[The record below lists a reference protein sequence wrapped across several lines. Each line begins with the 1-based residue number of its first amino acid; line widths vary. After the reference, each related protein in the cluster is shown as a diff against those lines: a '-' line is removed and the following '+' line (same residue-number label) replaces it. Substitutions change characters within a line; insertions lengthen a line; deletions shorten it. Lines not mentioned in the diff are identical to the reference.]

1 MQIKVWHIHFKDGW
15 ETVEWACNKQNT
27 WGCWMCTGCNQ
38 QRLTTDSVRTR
49 NWFGIPKTTVSKIL
63 MQDLGMKHV
72 VTKFILWLLL
82 PEQME
87 HHAAVA
93 DDLIQTTTSEPD
105 LVPCNFWFF
114 PRLKSPLNGKR
125 FQTVDEIQ
133 ENRTAESNS
142 TKIFGRV
149 IWAVQGML
157 QELCVQ
163 LYQGTCFEGSEV
175 SLSYVQCFLCLQ

>member
-1 MQIKVWHIHFKDGW
+1 
-15 ETVEWACNKQNT
+15 
-27 WGCWMCTGCNQ
+27 
-38 QRLTTDSVRTR
+38 
-49 NWFGIPKTTVSKIL
+49 

-82 PEQME
+82 PEQKE

-105 LVPCNFWFF
+105 LVPCDFWFF
-114 PRLKSPLNGKR
+114 PRLKSPLKGKR

-142 TKIFGRV
+142 NKIFGRV
-149 IWAVQGML
+149 I
-157 QELCVQ
+157 
-163 LYQGTCFEGSEV
+163 
-175 SLSYVQCFLCLQ
+175 